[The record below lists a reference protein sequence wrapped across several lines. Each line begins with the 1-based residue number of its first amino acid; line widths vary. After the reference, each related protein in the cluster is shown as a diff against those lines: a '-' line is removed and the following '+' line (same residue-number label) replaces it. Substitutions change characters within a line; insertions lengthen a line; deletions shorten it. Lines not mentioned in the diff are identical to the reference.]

1 MENLEHRVAESRT
14 EQIQIVMPGYT
25 NGNGRLFGGK
35 LRFDRARSRAALCR
49 ARRDNAF
56 DGKAGSDMTTVSI
69 DNLQFK
75 KAAYANDTVLLI
87 GQITHVGV
95 TSMEVR
101 VEAFVERLDGSKE
114 LVNRAYFTLVAL
126 DSHERPTPVPRLV
139 PETDEERAEWE
150 AGTRRTE
157 LRLQRRIE
165 QF

>member
-35 LRFDRARSRAALCR
+35 LVAWMDVVAAVT
-49 ARRDNAF
+49 ARRHAHRDV
-56 DGKAGSDMTTVSI
+56 TTVSI

-114 LVNRAYFTLVAL
+114 LV
-126 DSHERPTPVPRLV
+126 EPRLLS
-139 PETDEERAEWE
+139 PSSRSIRTSAPPRCPAWSP
-150 AGTRRTE
+150 RRT
-157 LRLQRRIE
+157 RSAPSGRRARAAPS
-165 QF
+165 

>member
-14 EQIQIVMPGYT
+14 AQIQIVMPGYT

-35 LRFDRARSRAALCR
+35 LVAWMDVVAAVT
-49 ARRDNAF
+49 ARRHAHRDV
-56 DGKAGSDMTTVSI
+56 TTVSI

-150 AGTRRTE
+150 AGARRTE

>member
-35 LRFDRARSRAALCR
+35 LVAWMDVVAAVT
-49 ARRDNAF
+49 ARRHAHRDV
-56 DGKAGSDMTTVSI
+56 TTVSI

-75 KAAYANDTVLLI
+75 KAAYANDTVLL
-87 GQITHVGV
+87 ITHVGV

-150 AGTRRTE
+150 AGARRTE

>member
-1 MENLEHRVAESRT
+1 MENLSEHRVSESRT

-35 LRFDRARSRAALCR
+35 LVAWMDVVAAVT
-49 ARRDNAF
+49 ARRHAHRDV
-56 DGKAGSDMTTVSI
+56 TTVSI

-87 GQITHVGV
+87 GQLTHVGV

-101 VEAFVERLDGSKE
+101 VEAFVERLDGTKE

-126 DSHERPTPVPRLV
+126 DAHERPTPVPRLL
-139 PETDEERAEWE
+139 PETEEERAEWE

>member
-1 MENLEHRVAESRT
+1 MNNLPERRAAESRT

-35 LRFDRARSRAALCR
+35 LVAWMDVVAAVT
-49 ARRDNAF
+49 ARRHAHRDV
-56 DGKAGSDMTTVSI
+56 TTVSI

-75 KAAYANDTVLLI
+75 KAAYVNDTIVLV
-87 GQITHVGV
+87 GQLTHVGV

-101 VEAFVERLDGSKE
+101 VDAFAERMDGEKE

-126 DSHERPTPVPRLV
+126 DGHERPTPVPRLL
-139 PETDEERAEWE
+139 PETEEERAEWE